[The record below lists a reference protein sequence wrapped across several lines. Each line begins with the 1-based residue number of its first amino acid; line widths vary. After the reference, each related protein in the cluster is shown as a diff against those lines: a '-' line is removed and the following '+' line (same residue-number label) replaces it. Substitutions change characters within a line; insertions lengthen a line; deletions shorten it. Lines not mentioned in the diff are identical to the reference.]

1 VIATLGS
8 LSILVALGSAVWIV
22 VAAIR
27 HRTTGDAAALR
38 TPVAVF
44 AVAAFSAFV
53 LLETAILTHDFS
65 IAYVA
70 DNTALSTPT
79 LFLFAAAWA
88 ALEGSIVLWGIMLAL
103 FTVLVWRR
111 LDAHDPLGVIALG
124 VMGAVSIFWFG
135 LMATVGNP
143 FAVCTD
149 VVGGLCQAASS
160 WPLSDAV
167 APLDGRGPNPL
178 LQNHIL
184 MAVHPPMLYIGY
196 VGLTVP
202 FAFAIAA
209 LVRRDVGRTWL
220 DRSHRWTLVAWMFLT
235 FGIVLGGWWS
245 YEVLGWGGYWAWD
258 PVENAAFLPWL
269 TATAFLHSAV
279 VQRRRGMLQAWNFLL
294 VIATFSLTILGTF
307 LTRSGVIASV
317 HAFTQSS
324 IGPILLSFLG
334 VVVVGSLGLFAW
346 RARDVSQAPR
356 LDALSSREG
365 YILAN
370 NLLLTV
376 FTFAVLFGT
385 MYPLIV
391 EAFSGDEVAVGRPFY
406 DRAAVP
412 LSLLLVL
419 FMGFGAVAPWRVA
432 TREVM
437 WRRLRLPMAVGAIVA
452 AIVVLA
458 GVTSVGVVIAIGL
471 AAFVI
476 VAIGERLVTVVRARP
491 EGVLRGVRTVIGN
504 DAGYWGGQ
512 LAHVGIALM
521 AISLATTNGL
531 AIRET
536 VTIDQGQTAVVGG
549 YCLRY
554 VEPFAFSEPNRDVQ
568 GVTVEVL
575 DSSCTNVLKE
585 LGPRINAY
593 PGTSQPIG
601 TPSVWTGFIDDV
613 YLGIAGGNATS
624 VQLNVFIFPFQW
636 LLWAGGLVVVAGA
649 GLALVGKPA
658 RRRGTSKDRAPVVRG
673 GRTEGIVRM
682 DVPGHD
688 VEAHDG

>member
-1 VIATLGS
+1 MIATLGS
-8 LSILVALGSAVWIV
+8 LSILAALGSAMWIV
-22 VAAIR
+22 GAALR
-27 HRTTGDAAALR
+27 HRTTGDAASLR
-38 TPVAVF
+38 TPVAMLGVS
-44 AVAAFSAFV
+44 AFTAFV

-88 ALEGSIVLWGIMLAL
+88 ALEGSIVLWGLMLAL

-111 LDAHDPLGVIALG
+111 LGDRDPLGVAALG
-124 VMGAVSIFWFG
+124 VMGAVTIFWFG

-143 FAVCTD
+143 FAVCTE
-149 VVGGLCQAASS
+149 VVGGVCQAASA
-160 WPLSDAV
+160 WPLADAV
-167 APLDGRGPNPL
+167 APVDGLGPNPL

-209 LVRRDVGRTWL
+209 LMRRDVGRSWL

-324 IGPILLSFLG
+324 IGPILLTFLG
-334 VVVVGSLGLFAW
+334 IVVVGSLGLFAW

-391 EAFSGDEVAVGRPFY
+391 ESFSGDEVAVGRPFY

-437 WRRLRLPMAVGAIVA
+437 WRRLRFPMAAGSVAA
-452 AIVVLA
+452 AIVVLL
-458 GVTSVGVVIAIGL
+458 GVSSLGVIIAIGL

-476 VAIGERLVTVVRARP
+476 VAIVERLVTVVRARP
-491 EGVLRGVRTVIGN
+491 EGVIAAMRTVVGN

-512 LAHVGIALM
+512 LAHVGVALM
-521 AISLATTNGL
+521 AISLATTSGL
-531 AIRET
+531 AIRES
-536 VTIDQGQTAVVGG
+536 VTIDQGQTAVVGS

-554 VEPFAFSEPNRDVQ
+554 VEPFAFSEPNREVS

-575 DSSCTNVLKE
+575 DRSCSDVLKE

-601 TPSVWTGFIDDV
+601 TPSVWTGLIDDV

-624 VQLNVFIFPFQW
+624 VQLNVFIFPLQW
-636 LLWAGGLVVVAGA
+636 LLWVGGLVVVAGA
-649 GLALVGKPA
+649 ALALLGKPS
-658 RRRGTSKDRAPVVRG
+658 RRTRASDGRASVAHAGRTDVDVPSTELRGT
-673 GRTEGIVRM
+673 
-682 DVPGHD
+682 
-688 VEAHDG
+688 DG